1 MGNVGLNDLLFNLL
15 IRLEWASIVYFLLV
29 NSLYGVLLLSAC
41 AQMRT
46 HLLASRGENL
56 SRVLGSQVS
65 PHISVLAPA
74 YEEAATITES
84 VRSLLALS
92 YPNLELIVVNDGS
105 KDDTLQVLIDQFE
118 LVPVHPIY
126 QELIPAQPIKALYRS
141 RSHPNLV
148 VADKENG
155 GSKADAMNAG
165 LNLATGDLVCA
176 IDADTLI
183 EPDALQ
189 RMVRPFLTG
198 DEVLAAGGTIRLV
211 NGSQVRRGRVLTNQA
226 PRDPLV
232 GFQVIEYI
240 RAFLFGRLGWNGLG
254 GNVIISG
261 AFGLF
266 RRDAMLGA
274 GGYAHDALGED
285 MELIVKLRCPMYEE
299 GRPHRVA
306 FIPDPVAWTEAPD
319 TLRGLSSQ
327 RDRWHRGL
335 ADVIWRYRHVSF
347 NRRYGAMGLV
357 VYPYFFFVELLAPV
371 LEAVGL
377 IILVVGL
384 AVGAVNGPFAALFF
398 AAAYGYGLLL
408 TMLSLLLEEIFY
420 RRYQSWQDRMWLI
433 TWTILENF
441 GYRQLTVLWRLRG
454 LVQFLRGQKGWGT
467 MERRGF
473 TLSPKVDNP
482 TPL

>member
-1 MGNVGLNDLLFNLL
+1 M
-15 IRLEWASIVYFLLV
+15 
-29 NSLYGVLLLSAC
+29 
-41 AQMRT
+41 
-46 HLLASRGENL
+46 
-56 SRVLGSQVS
+56 
-65 PHISVLAPA
+65 
-74 YEEAATITES
+74 
-84 VRSLLALS
+84 
-92 YPNLELIVVNDGS
+92 
-105 KDDTLQVLIDQFE
+105 
-118 LVPVHPIY
+118 
-126 QELIPAQPIKALYRS
+126 
-141 RSHPNLV
+141 
-148 VADKENG
+148 
-155 GSKADAMNAG
+155 
-165 LNLATGDLVCA
+165 
-176 IDADTLI
+176 
-183 EPDALQ
+183 
-189 RMVRPFLTG
+189 
-198 DEVLAAGGTIRLV
+198 
-211 NGSQVRRGRVLTNQA
+211 
-226 PRDPLV
+226 
-232 GFQVIEYI
+232 
-240 RAFLFGRLGWNGLG
+240 
-254 GNVIISG
+254 
-261 AFGLF
+261 F

-285 MELIVKLRCPMYEE
+285 MELIVKLRCRMYEE

-454 LVQFLRGQKGWGT
+454 LVQFLRSQKGWGT

>member
-1 MGNVGLNDLLFNLL
+1 MDALSNLL
-15 IRLEWASIVYFLLV
+15 INVLIRIEWATIVYFLLP

-41 AQMRT
+41 AQMRK
-46 HLLASRGENL
+46 HLLATRGENL

-65 PHISVLAPA
+65 PRISILAPA
-74 YEEAATITES
+74 YDEITTITES
-84 VRSLLALS
+84 VRALLAIS
-92 YPNLELIVVNDGS
+92 YPNLEIIVVNDGS
-105 KDDTLQVLIDQFE
+105 RDDTLQVLVDEFE

-126 QELIPAQPIKALYRS
+126 QELIPSQPIMALYRS

-148 VADKENG
+148 VADRENG
-155 GSKADAMNAG
+155 GSKADALNAG

-211 NGSQVRRGRVLTNQA
+211 NGSQIRRGRILSSQA

-232 GFQVIEYI
+232 GFQVIEYM

-254 GNVIISG
+254 GNLIISG

-266 RRDAMLGA
+266 RRDAMLRA
-274 GGYAHDALGED
+274 GGYAHDTVGED
-285 MELIVKLRCPMYEE
+285 MEIIVKLRCRMYEE

-306 FIPDPVAWTEAPD
+306 FIPDPVAWAEAPD
-319 TLRGLSSQ
+319 TLWLLSSQ

-335 ADVIWRYRHVSF
+335 ADVIWRYRHVFF
-347 NRRYGAMGLV
+347 NRRYGAMGLF

-371 LEAVGL
+371 LEAVGVIVL
-377 IILVVGL
+377 IVGL
-384 AVGAVNGPFAALFF
+384 AVGAVNGTFAALFF
-398 AAAYGYGLLL
+398 AASYGYGMSL
-408 TMLSLLLEEIFY
+408 TMLTLLLAEIFY
-420 RRYQSWQDRMWLI
+420 RRYQSWQNRVWLI

-454 LVQFLRGQKGWGT
+454 LIKFLRGEKGWGT
-467 MERRGF
+467 KERRGF
-473 TLSPKVDNP
+473 TLSPKADSP
-482 TPL
+482 PPM

>member
-1 MGNVGLNDLLFNLL
+1 MDAISALL
-15 IRLEWASIVYFLLV
+15 INVLIRIEWATIVYFLLL

-41 AQMRT
+41 AQMRK
-46 HLLASRGENL
+46 HQLATRGENL

-65 PHISVLAPA
+65 PRVSILAPA
-74 YEEAATITES
+74 YEETATITES
-84 VRSLLALS
+84 VRALLAIS
-92 YPNLELIVVNDGS
+92 YPNLEIIVVNDGS
-105 KDDTLQVLIDQFE
+105 RDDTLQVLVDQFE

-126 QELIPAQPIKALYRS
+126 QELIPSQPIKALYRS

-155 GSKADAMNAG
+155 GSKADALNAG

-211 NGSQVRRGRVLTNQA
+211 NGSQIRRGRILTSQA

-232 GFQVIEYI
+232 GFQVIEYM

-254 GNVIISG
+254 GNLIISG

-266 RRDAMLGA
+266 RRDAMLRA
-274 GGYAHDALGED
+274 GGYAHDTVGED
-285 MELIVKLRCPMYEE
+285 MELIVKLRCQMYEE

-319 TLRGLSSQ
+319 TLRLLSSQ

-335 ADVIWRYRHVSF
+335 ADVIWRYRHVFF
-347 NRRYGAMGLV
+347 NRRYGAMGLF

-371 LEAVGL
+371 LEAVGVIVL
-377 IILVVGL
+377 IVGL
-384 AVGAVNGPFAALFF
+384 AVGAVNGTFAALFF

-408 TMLSLLLEEIFY
+408 TMLTLLLEEIFY
-420 RRYQSWQDRMWLI
+420 HRYQSWQDRVWLI

-454 LVQFLRGQKGWGT
+454 LIKFLSGEKGWGT
-467 MERRGF
+467 KERRGF
-473 TLSPKVDNP
+473 TLFPKAGNP
-482 TPL
+482 PPR

>member
-1 MGNVGLNDLLFNLL
+1 MDALSNLLFDVL
-15 IRLEWASIVYFLLV
+15 IRIEWASILYFLLV

-41 AQMRT
+41 TQMRT
-46 HLLASRGENL
+46 HLLAYRGENL
-56 SRVLGSQVS
+56 ARVLGSQVS

-74 YEEAATITES
+74 YEEAATITDS
-84 VRSLLALS
+84 VRALLAIS
-92 YPNLELIVVNDGS
+92 YPNLEIIVVNDGS
-105 KDDTLQVLIDQFE
+105 KDDTLQVLVEQFE

-126 QELIPAQPIKALYRS
+126 QEIIPSQPIKALYRS

-155 GSKADAMNAG
+155 GSKADALNAG

-189 RMVRPFLTG
+189 RMVRPFLAG

-211 NGSQVRRGRVLTNQA
+211 NGSQVRRGRILTSQA
-226 PRDPLV
+226 PPDPLV
-232 GFQVIEYI
+232 GFQVIEYM

-254 GNVIISG
+254 GNLIISG

-266 RRDAMLGA
+266 RRDAMLRA
-274 GGYAHDALGED
+274 GGYAQDTVGED
-285 MELIVKLRCPMYEE
+285 MELIVKLRCQMYEE
-299 GRPHRVA
+299 GRPHKVA

-319 TLRGLSSQ
+319 TLRILSSQ

-335 ADVIWRYRHVSF
+335 ADVLWRYRHVFF
-347 NRRYGAMGLV
+347 NRRYGVMGLF
-357 VYPYFFFVELLAPV
+357 VYPYFFFVEFLAPV
-371 LEAVGL
+371 LEAVGVITL
-377 IILVVGL
+377 LVGL

-398 AAAYGYGLLL
+398 AAAYGYGMLL
-408 TMLSLLLEEIFY
+408 TMLTLLLEEIFY
-420 RRYQSWQDRMWLI
+420 HRYQSWQDRVWLI

-454 LVQFLRGQKGWGT
+454 LIKFLRGQKGWGA

-473 TLSPKVDNP
+473 TLSPDAENP
-482 TPL
+482 SPLQ

>member
-1 MGNVGLNDLLFNLL
+1 ML
-15 IRLEWASIVYFLLV
+15 IRIEWASIVYFLLL
-29 NSLYGVLLLSAC
+29 NTLYGVLLISAC
-41 AQMRT
+41 AQMRR
-46 HLLASRGENL
+46 HRLATQWENL

-65 PHISVLAPA
+65 PHISILAPA
-74 YEEAATITES
+74 YEEAATISES
-84 VRSLLALS
+84 VRALMAIS

-105 KDDTLQVLIDQFE
+105 RDDTLQVLIDQFE

-126 QELIPAQPIKALYRS
+126 EERIPCKPVRALYRS

-155 GSKADAMNAG
+155 GNKADALNAG

-183 EPDALQ
+183 EPDALL

-198 DEVLAAGGTIRLV
+198 DQVLAAGGTIRLV
-211 NGSQVRRGRVLTNQA
+211 NGSQGRRGRVLTSQA

-232 GFQVIEYI
+232 GFQVIEYL

-254 GNVIISG
+254 GNLIISG

-274 GGYAHDALGED
+274 GGYAYDTVGED
-285 MELIVKLRCPMYEE
+285 MELIVKLRCQMYEQ
-299 GRPHRVA
+299 GKPHQVA

-319 TLRGLSSQ
+319 TLRLLSSQ

-335 ADVIWRYRHVSF
+335 ADVIWRYRHVFF

-371 LEAVGL
+371 LEVVGVITL
-377 IILVVGL
+377 IIGL
-384 AVGAVNGPFAALFF
+384 SVGAINGHFAALFF

-408 TMLSLLLEEIFY
+408 TMLTLLLEEIFY
-420 RRYQSWQDRMWLI
+420 HRYPSWQDRIWLI
-433 TWTILENF
+433 TWTLLENF

-454 LVQFLRGQKGWGT
+454 LVKFAKGQRGWGA

-473 TLSPKVDNP
+473 TLSEKVDN
-482 TPL
+482 LSLR

>member
-1 MGNVGLNDLLFNLL
+1 MEAVASPLIYLL
-15 IRLEWASIVYFLLV
+15 IRIEWVSIVYFLLL
-29 NSLYGVLLLSAC
+29 NTLYGVLLLSAC
-41 AQMRT
+41 AQMRK
-46 HLLASRGENL
+46 HVLATRGENL
-56 SRVLGSQVS
+56 SAVLGSQVS
-65 PHISVLAPA
+65 PHISILAPA
-74 YEEAATITES
+74 FEEAATITES
-84 VRSLLALS
+84 VRALLAIS
-92 YPNLELIVVNDGS
+92 YPNLEIIVINDGS
-105 KDDTLQVLIDQFE
+105 RDDTLQVLIEQFE
-118 LVPVHPIY
+118 LVSIHTIY
-126 QELIPAQPIKALYRS
+126 QEIIPCQPIKALYRS

-155 GSKADAMNAG
+155 GSKADALNAG

-211 NGSQVRRGRVLTNQA
+211 NGSQVRRGRVLSNQV

-254 GNVIISG
+254 GNLIISG

-266 RRDAMLGA
+266 RRDSLFQV
-274 GGYAHDALGED
+274 GGYAHDTVGED
-285 MELIVKLRCPMYEE
+285 MEIIVKLRCRMYEE
-299 GRPHRVA
+299 GKPHRVA
-306 FIPDPVAWTEAPD
+306 FIPDPVAWTEAPA
-319 TLRGLSSQ
+319 TLRLLSSQ

-335 ADVIWRYRHVSF
+335 ADVIWRYRHVFF
-347 NRRYGAMGLV
+347 NRRYGAMGLL
-357 VYPYFFFVELLAPV
+357 VYPYFFFVELMSPV
-371 LEAVGL
+371 LELVGVVT
-377 IILVVGL
+377 LVIGL
-384 AVGAVNGPFAALFF
+384 AGGAINGPFAALFF

-420 RRYQSWQDRMWLI
+420 HRYNSWQDRIWLI

-441 GYRQLTVLWRLRG
+441 GYRQLTVLWRLWG
-454 LVQFLRGQKGWGT
+454 LVKFIRGERGWGT

-473 TLSPKVDNP
+473 ALSPNSESSP
-482 TPL
+482 PL